1 VRVGQGDFVYELDQG
16 WGKLPDGWEYV
27 DVVGVRVDRAD
38 NVYVFNRG
46 SHPVVV
52 FDRAGKLLGSWGEG
66 VFGRPHGLQIHGDDV
81 YCVDDLD
88 HTVRKFTLDGQ
99 LRLTIGTPGQASKT
113 GWSGSYD
120 TLEGGPPFNRPT
132 NLAVGANGDLYVS
145 DGYGNCKTHRFSA
158 DGKLIQSWGEPGTG
172 PGQFKLPH
180 GACAEPDGTVL
191 IGDRINGRV
200 QRFSPTGEYVDEWSD
215 VRQPDDVYR
224 DADGNYFVAE
234 LGHLD
239 GATPTTLG
247 ARVTVR
253 DRAGRV
259 LSAFGDDGDATRP
272 GNMASPHGIC
282 VDSRG
287 NLFVGEVTYTS
298 RISRGILP
306 AGTHVFQRFER
317 VAR

>member
-27 DVVGVRVDRAD
+27 DVVGVRVDRQD

-46 SHPVVV
+46 AHPVVV
-52 FDRAGKLLGSWGEG
+52 FDRDGKLLGSWGEG
-66 VFGRPHGLQIHGDDV
+66 VFGRPHGLQIDGDDV

-88 HTVRKFTLDGQ
+88 HTVRKFTLDGK
-99 LRLTIGTPGQASKT
+99 LGLTIGTPGQASRT
-113 GWSGSYD
+113 GWTGSYD
-120 TLEGGPPFNRPT
+120 TLAGGPPFNRPT

-158 DGKLIQSWGEPGTG
+158 TGELIQSWGEAGTG
-172 PGQFKLPH
+172 PGQFRLPH
-180 GACAEPDGTVL
+180 GACAEPEGTIL
-191 IGDRINGRV
+191 IGDRMNGRV
-200 QRFSPTGEYVDEWSD
+200 QRFGPTGEYLGEWSD
-215 VRQPDDVYR
+215 VRQPDDVYL
-224 DADGNYFVAE
+224 DAQGNYYVAE
-234 LGHLD
+234 LGYLD

-253 DRAGRV
+253 DRDGRIK
-259 LSAFGDDGDATRP
+259 SEFGDGGDATEP

-282 VDSRG
+282 VDSAG

-298 RISRGILP
+298 RISRGVLP
-306 AGTHVFQRFER
+306 AGTHVFQRFAR
-317 VAR
+317 VR